1 MFQKPAYQP
10 VDTAR
15 TPGTKAGE
23 FEMVEGRKTLGE
35 EKEAYEQVGR
45 EESAVRCA
53 AVKASG
59 ERKSELLAPWRK
71 PHFRRA
77 RRFPLA
83 FLSSRSSAPLGHHV
97 VDCIFG

>member
-1 MFQKPAYQP
+1 M
-10 VDTAR
+10 
-15 TPGTKAGE
+15 
-23 FEMVEGRKTLGE
+23 LGE
-35 EKEAYEQVGR
+35 EKGAYEQVGR

-77 RRFPLA
+77 RRSHSCFPFFTL
-83 FLSSRSSAPLGHHV
+83 FRTLGTP
-97 VDCIFG
+97 CGRLYFRLMF